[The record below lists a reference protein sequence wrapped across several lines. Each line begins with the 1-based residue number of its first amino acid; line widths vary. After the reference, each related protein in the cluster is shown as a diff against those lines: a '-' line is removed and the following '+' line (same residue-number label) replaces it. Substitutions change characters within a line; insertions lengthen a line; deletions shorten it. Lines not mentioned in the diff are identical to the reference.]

1 MESDASCSN
10 ITKSTQ
16 GKTVGYFHIWTN
28 TVKYTYA
35 IKVIKTNKIT
45 ANVRLLQWLSASFGL
60 CFIAPPQLLQQ
71 QRQQQKHIPMRG
83 NKNINKNPIT
93 INEP

>member
-45 ANVRLLQWLSASFGL
+45 ANVRLLQ
-60 CFIAPPQLLQQ
+60 
-71 QRQQQKHIPMRG
+71 
-83 NKNINKNPIT
+83 
-93 INEP
+93 